1 MSAGDGF
8 FFFSVDIFEP
18 DGNVAHESYPA
29 SCVQEAKAKASA
41 AACRGP
47 KDKILNACFDKLHP
61 SNRIPG
67 SRCKSYLGELLV
79 NGACLVSVTGTDQI
93 RRELGLRLDLAN
105 HSPTGFSWGF
115 AGSGPAQLSL
125 ALLADALGDDE
136 RALRLYQPFKFAV
149 TARLPQDKAWFAS
162 EDLIAILATHVDV
175 QGLPGR
181 GEAA

>member
-8 FFFSVDIFEP
+8 FFSVDILEP

-29 SCVQEAKAKASA
+29 SCVQDAKAKASA

-47 KDKILNACFDKLHP
+47 KDKILKGCFDKLHLG
-61 SNRIPG
+61 NRIPG
-67 SRCKSYLGELLV
+67 SHCKTYHGELLV
-79 NGACLVSVTGTDQI
+79 DGACLVSVIGADQI
-93 RRELGLRLDLAN
+93 RRELRPRLDLAN
-105 HSPTGFSWGF
+105 HSPTGFSWDF
-115 AGSGPAQLSL
+115 AGSSPAQLSL

-162 EDLIAILATHVDV
+162 EDVIAILATHVDA
-175 QGLPGR
+175 QGRPGR